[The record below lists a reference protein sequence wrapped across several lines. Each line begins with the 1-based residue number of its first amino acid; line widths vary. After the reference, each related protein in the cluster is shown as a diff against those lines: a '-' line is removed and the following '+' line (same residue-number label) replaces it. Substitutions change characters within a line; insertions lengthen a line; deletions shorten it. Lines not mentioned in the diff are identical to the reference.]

1 MNNFSSNTFL
11 HFCTSNHYQTAF
23 MKDEIRDGRPL
34 RRFISSKQAPQL
46 CLRARVAANNNIE
59 QITVLVLNTTVIPDT
74 PCFSLPP
81 APKSSHVFYA
91 RARASSPAY
100 FPRVSYL
107 YCLLRLCNT
116 LKHVPAISLGPVHRP
131 ELVFHA
137 LTRIPQAKHPGTS
150 AFTRDHDCTQLRT
163 RAFLLGPRSRAVSRT
178 AVVSY
183 TLPWLGMKLA
193 PPAF

>member
-1 MNNFSSNTFL
+1 MLLPASRSKVKPRILRSSTRL
-11 HFCTSNHYQTAF
+11 KSS
-23 MKDEIRDGRPL
+23 ILSP
-34 RRFISSKQAPQL
+34 RFIPIL
-46 CLRARVAANNNIE
+46 FIG
-59 QITVLVLNTTVIPDT
+59 
-74 PCFSLPP
+74 
-81 APKSSHVFYA
+81 
-91 RARASSPAY
+91 
-100 FPRVSYL
+100 
-107 YCLLRLCNT
+107 RLCNT